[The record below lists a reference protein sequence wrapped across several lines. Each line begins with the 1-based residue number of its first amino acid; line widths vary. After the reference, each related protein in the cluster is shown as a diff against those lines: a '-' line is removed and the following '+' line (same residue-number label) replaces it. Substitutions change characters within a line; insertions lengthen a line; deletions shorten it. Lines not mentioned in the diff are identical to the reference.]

1 MEKKIILLA
10 DDTRFYLE
18 IEKTFL
24 CRDDFEIITATTG
37 KKALE
42 LVNTSCPDIVF
53 LDLYMPEMN
62 GDECCRWIK
71 ANPKTN
77 HLPVIMVTL
86 SGKEADLEQCRQSGC
101 DDIILK
107 PINREHFIDTTRKF
121 LKIPIRQYPRFMARL
136 KINLAGE
143 NNTVLTGYSIN
154 LSAGGVFL
162 ETMVL
167 MTENTPLSA
176 EFHLPN
182 SDTTILCK
190 AQVAWVN
197 HPDNIKNPNLPVGMG
212 IRFLDLKQDSLDAI
226 RKFIHDENLAPMW

>member
-24 CRDDFEIITATTG
+24 SRDDFDILTAHTG
-37 KKALE
+37 KEALE
-42 LVNTSCPDIVF
+42 IVNSTCPDIVF

-71 ANPKTN
+71 ANPNTK

-86 SGKEADLEQCRQSGC
+86 SGKEADLEQCRKSGC

-136 KINLAGE
+136 KINLAGD
-143 NNTVLTGYSIN
+143 NNTVLSGYSIN

-167 MTENTPLSA
+167 MKENTPLSA

-182 SDTTILCK
+182 SDITIHCK

-197 HPDNIKNPNLPVGMG
+197 HPDSIKNPNLPVGMG

-226 RKFIHDENLAPMW
+226 RNFIHDENLAPMW